1 MSSPC
6 EFYYACKGYFDK
18 CESETMVL
26 RKVAIA
32 ASAGFVKYSEFEKFW
47 PLDTENVSKEFDKEH
62 VLKTISLAKKTHNIK

>member
-1 MSSPC
+1 
-6 EFYYACKGYFDK
+6 
-18 CESETMVL
+18 MVL